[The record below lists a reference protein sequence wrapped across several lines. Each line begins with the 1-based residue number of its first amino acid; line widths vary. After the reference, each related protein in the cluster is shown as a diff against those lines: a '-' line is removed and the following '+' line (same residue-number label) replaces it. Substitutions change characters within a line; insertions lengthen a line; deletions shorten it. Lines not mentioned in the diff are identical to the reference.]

1 MYDRSNPPW
10 VCWLPSF
17 LTKLASAG
25 VLGVLASS
33 LSSLEAIV
41 VTGDRRSPGRV
52 SLRFRRLHSHG
63 ATASMISTQPTKTT
77 GLHHIHVKDED
88 EGDGNDDGDDGNT
101 NEDDTPTPTTDD
113 STDDQ
118 PTPVPHPKP
127 KPKPKPKPGPT
138 PVWPPDSGDLA
149 PAYESAVYPLD
160 GYTHMRYGAKVAA
173 NGDVLV
179 VGTDSTGSSAGN
191 KVYVYDIHQANATV
205 LLGTLSSSKS
215 ADSFGQAVCV
225 SDSYVFIGAASDD
238 TVAFMSGAVYV
249 YGYSHS
255 SVSSVPVQ
263 LLQSPSPLSLG
274 GGFGSSVA
282 AAGGWLAVGA
292 PMDSVAHSFS
302 GAVYVYGLDE
312 TSGLWT
318 YSSMMTDASP
328 SPLDNFGAALAFAS

>member
-1 MYDRSNPPW
+1 MDCVKLVVLEGDLGCLSVVRIQFQCMTSRI
-10 VCWLPSF
+10 LLGSARF
-17 LTKLASAG
+17 LTKLASVG

-33 LSSLEAIV
+33 LSSYEAIA
-41 VTGDRRSPGRV
+41 VTGNRCSPGRV
-52 SLRFRRLHSHG
+52 SLRSRRLHSQG
-63 ATASMISTQPTKTT
+63 ATTSLISNQPTKAS
-77 GLHHIHVKDED
+77 GHHLIHVKDEG
-88 EGDGNDDGDDGNT
+88 EGNDDGDDGNA
-101 NEDDTPTPTTDD
+101 NEEDDTPTPTTDD

-118 PTPVPHPKP
+118 PTPVPHP

-225 SDSYVFIGAASDD
+225 SDSYVFIGAATDD

-255 SVSSVPVQ
+255 SVSSAPTQ

-302 GAVYVYGLDE
+302 GAVYVYGLNE
-312 TSGLWT
+312 TSG
-318 YSSMMTDASP
+318 
-328 SPLDNFGAALAFAS
+328 

>member
-33 LSSLEAIV
+33 LSSHEAVV

-52 SLRFRRLHSHG
+52 SLRSRRVHSHG
-63 ATASMISTQPTKTT
+63 ATTSMISTQPTKAS
-77 GLHHIHVKDED
+77 GLHHIRVKDED
-88 EGDGNDDGDDGNT
+88 EGEGNDDGDDGNA
-101 NEDDTPTPTTDD
+101 NEEDDTPTPTTDD

-118 PTPVPHPKP
+118 PTPVPHP

-173 NGDVLV
+173 NEDVLV
-179 VGTDSTGSSAGN
+179 VGTDSMGSSAGN
-191 KVYVYDIHQANATV
+191 KVYVYDIHQANSTV

-225 SDSYVFIGAASDD
+225 CDSYVFIGAASDD

-263 LLQSPSPLSLG
+263 LLQSPSPL
-274 GGFGSSVA
+274 
-282 AAGGWLAVGA
+282 
-292 PMDSVAHSFS
+292 
-302 GAVYVYGLDE
+302 
-312 TSGLWT
+312 LWT
-318 YSSMMTDASP
+318 YSSVMTDASP